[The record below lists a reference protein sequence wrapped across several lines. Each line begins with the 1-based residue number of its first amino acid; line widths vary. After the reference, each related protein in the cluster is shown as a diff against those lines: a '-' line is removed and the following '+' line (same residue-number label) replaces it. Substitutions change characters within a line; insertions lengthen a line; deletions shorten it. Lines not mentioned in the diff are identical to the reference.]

1 MVWLGWLA
9 RILHSRRKYSFF
21 RFVRKFKVFHSG
33 AQGYY
38 HSFIPEDNKKVWKEM
53 NSGFYYV
60 RVSANTFI
68 NELMDFMKS
77 ENGQKIKYKSSS
89 INPFMEGTLLLL
101 Y

>member
-1 MVWLGWLA
+1 
-9 RILHSRRKYSFF
+9 
-21 RFVRKFKVFHSG
+21 
-33 AQGYY
+33 
-38 HSFIPEDNKKVWKEM
+38 M